1 MSSKNYE
8 HLEATDLR
16 VSIKIEQHNLQKV
29 RKSEPEHDNS
39 MENKIIFSVGLIF
52 FQYDSVMQS

>member
-16 VSIKIEQHNLQKV
+16 VSIILEEHNLQQV
-29 RKSEPEHDNS
+29 RKSEPEHNNS
-39 MENKIIFSVGLIF
+39 RENKNIFSVGLIF
-52 FQYDSVMQS
+52 F